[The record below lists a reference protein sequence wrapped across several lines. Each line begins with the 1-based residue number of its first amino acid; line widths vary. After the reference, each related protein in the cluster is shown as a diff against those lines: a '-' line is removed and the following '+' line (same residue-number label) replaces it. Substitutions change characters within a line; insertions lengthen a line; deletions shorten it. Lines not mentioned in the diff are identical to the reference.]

1 VGYHIER
8 VNSLIRQTLSEML
21 TRQVKD
27 PRLGNFI
34 SITAVDT
41 STDMKHAKVY
51 VSCLLDGDGK
61 QDAESKTETLSVLSS
76 AAGYFRREMASNL
89 KLRRIP
95 ELTFQW
101 DESIERGDQVLRII
115 DRIVPVE
122 RHPDSESSTLD

>member
-1 VGYHIER
+1 MGYHIER
-8 VNSLIRQTLSEML
+8 VNSLIRQTISEML

-41 STDMKHAKVY
+41 SADMKHAKVY
-51 VSCLLDGDGK
+51 VSCLLGGDGK
-61 QDAESKTETLSVLSS
+61 QDDESRAETLSVLSS
-76 AAGYFRREMASNL
+76 AAGFFRREMASNL

-101 DESIERGDQVLRII
+101 DKSIERGDQVLRII
-115 DRIVPVE
+115 DNIVPVE